1 MDKSAKRE
9 LKGTLLT
16 LVAGCLWAFSGSCGQ
31 YIFTYKE
38 ATSNWLVPIRLA
50 IGGAVLVAI
59 LFAKH
64 GKKALD
70 IWHGK
75 KNIRDALIFAIFGMM
90 LCQYSYFTAI
100 EHSNAGTAT
109 VLQYLC
115 PAMIMIITCVMAKR
129 LPRKIEVLSVVLA
142 IGGTALLA
150 THGDLS
156 NLAISPAALFWG
168 LFSAVMLVM
177 STLPPTRIIAEFG
190 AMSVTG
196 WGMLI
201 GGIVLLPVF
210 RPWEIP
216 VIFDLQCIIALAAI
230 IIATI
235 TAYTLYLTGINM
247 VGPGKASLLACIE
260 PVMATIISAVW
271 LKTPFAPM
279 DFVGFVM
286 IISTIFLLNM
296 KKAEND

>member
-1 MDKSAKRE
+1 MDKTSGRE
-9 LKGTLLT
+9 LKGTLFT
-16 LVAGCLWAFSGSCGQ
+16 LAAGCLWAFSGSCGQ
-31 YIFTYKE
+31 YIFTYKA

-59 LFAKH
+59 LFAKN

-75 KNIRDALIFAIFGMM
+75 RNIRDALIFAIFGMM
-90 LCQYSYFTAI
+90 MCQYSYFTAI
-100 EHSNAGTAT
+100 EYSNAGTAT

-115 PAMIMIITCVMAKR
+115 PAMIMVITCVMAKR
-129 LPRKIEVLSVVLA
+129 LPKRTEVLSVVLA

-168 LFSAVMLVM
+168 LVSAVMLVM

-201 GGIVLLPVF
+201 GGIVLMPVF

-216 VIFDLQCIIALAAI
+216 VVFDTGCVIALCAI
-230 IIATI
+230 ITATI
-235 TAYTLYLTGINM
+235 VAYTLYLTGINM

-271 LKTPFAPM
+271 LKTPFVPM
-279 DFVGFVM
+279 DFVGFIM
-286 IISTIFLLNM
+286 ILSTIFLLNI